1 MILGLSA
8 RAPTPADALALAL
21 FLAPPLAVYAP
32 AGIAPLAALTAAA
45 IVAFGAFDRRWPAPG
60 APAVLGLL
68 LAVAAWGAAT
78 ALWSIRPDESLKR
91 ALQLAGTFLAGSLLI
106 GAAGRL
112 DAAQRRNAAAAA
124 ALGVAV
130 ALALVFAERL
140 TGDALRRLVEPAH
153 ESSDSAMKRAS
164 TLLVLLM
171 AGPAAWLWRDGHRAT
186 AVALVLAVGGATLA
200 LESIA
205 ARLAW
210 IGFAVAVVGAWYL
223 PRVAA
228 ALLAAAIAA
237 AVLLT
242 PAAIRLL
249 PNPVP
254 GDAAGRAGLPASAA
268 HRLMIWHYAA
278 GKVEERPWLGWGLD
292 TARSLPDARKVVAWD
307 MGRPGL
313 PPAQRFSTVAVMP
326 LHPHHAPLQWR
337 MELGV
342 PGVVL
347 GTAVAL
353 LTLAAACGRGLV
365 RSDRAAAVGL
375 VAAGMTVA
383 VISYG
388 AWQSWWLSTLF
399 LAAAAMT
406 AAARSP

>member
-1 MILGLSA
+1 MAQGLGA
-8 RAPTPADALALAL
+8 RAPAPADALALAL

-32 AGIAPLAALTAAA
+32 AAVAPLAALTAAA
-45 IVAFGAFDRRWPAPG
+45 IVVLDAFDRRWPRLG
-60 APAVLGLL
+60 APAVLAVL
-68 LAVAAWGAAT
+68 LATAAWGAVS

-91 ALQLAGTFLAGSLLI
+91 AIQIAVIFLAGSVLI
-106 GAAGRL
+106 GGASRL
-112 DAAQRRNAAAAA
+112 GAPQSRNLAAAA
-124 ALGVAV
+124 ALGIAV
-130 ALALVFAERL
+130 ALALVFVERT
-140 TGDALRRLVEPAH
+140 TGDALRRLVEPGHAFN
-153 ESSDSAMKRAS
+153 DSAMKRAA

-171 AGPAAWLWRDGHRAT
+171 AGPAACLWRDGYRWA
-186 AVALVLAVGGATLA
+186 AVVLALAVGGATLA
-200 LESIA
+200 VESIA
-205 ARLAW
+205 ARLA
-210 IGFAVAVVGAWYL
+210 FAAFAAAAVCAWYL

-228 ALLAAAIAA
+228 IAIAAAIAA
-237 AVLLT
+237 FVLLT

-249 PNPVP
+249 PNPDP
-254 GDAAGRAGLPASAA
+254 GDAASRAGLPASAA

-278 GKVEERPWLGWGLD
+278 GKVAERPWLGWGLD

-307 MGRPGL
+307 MGSHL
-313 PPAQRFSTVAVMP
+313 PPAGRYSTVVVMP

-342 PGVVL
+342 PGVLL
-347 GTAVAL
+347 GTAAGLLAL
-353 LTLAAACGRGLV
+353 ACAAGRGLA
-365 RSDRAAAVGL
+365 RPDRAAAIGL

-399 LAAAAMT
+399 LAAAGMT

>member
-1 MILGLSA
+1 MALGLSA
-8 RAPTPADALALAL
+8 RVPAPADALALAL

-32 AGIAPLAALTAAA
+32 AATAPLAALAAVA
-45 IVAFGAFDRRWPAPG
+45 IVAFDAFDRRWPALG
-60 APAVLGLL
+60 APAALGVL

-91 ALQLAGTFLAGSLLI
+91 ALQLAGIFLAGSVLV

-112 DAAQRRNAAAAA
+112 DAPQRRNVAAAA
-124 ALGVAV
+124 ALGIAL
-130 ALALVFAERL
+130 ALALVFAERI

-153 ESSDSAMKRAS
+153 ASSDSAMKRAS

-171 AGPAAWLWRDGHRAT
+171 AGPAAWLWRDGHRWA
-186 AVALVLAVGGATLA
+186 AVVLALAVGGATLA

-210 IGFAVAVVGAWYL
+210 IAFAVAVAGAWYL
-223 PRVAA
+223 PRVTA
-228 ALLAAAIAA
+228 ALIAAAIAA
-237 AVLLT
+237 VVLLT

-249 PNPVP
+249 PNPAP
-254 GDAAGRAGLPASAA
+254 GDAASRAGLPASAA

-278 GKVEERPWLGWGLD
+278 GKVAERPWLGWGLD
-292 TARSLPDARKVVAWD
+292 SARSLPDARKVVPWD
-307 MGRPGL
+307 MGADL
-313 PPAQRFSTVAVMP
+313 PPARRFSTVVVMP

-342 PGVVL
+342 PGVAL
-347 GTAVAL
+347 GTAAAL
-353 LTLAAACGRGLV
+353 LALAAACGRGLV

-399 LAAAAMT
+399 LAAAGMA